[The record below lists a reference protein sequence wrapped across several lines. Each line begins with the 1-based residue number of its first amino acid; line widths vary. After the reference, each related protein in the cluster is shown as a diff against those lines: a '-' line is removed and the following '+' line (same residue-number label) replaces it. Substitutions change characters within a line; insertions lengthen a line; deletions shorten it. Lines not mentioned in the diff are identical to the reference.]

1 MKAFFDRIRALTGPL
16 SQAQV
21 DGFETIL
28 AASAGLPVTHR
39 AYLLATAWH
48 ETARTMQPV
57 RETLAATDDK
67 AIARLE
73 AAFAKG
79 KLPWVRTPYWRKDSQ
94 GRSWLGR
101 GYVQLTHETNYR
113 RAGRELGVD
122 LVGNPDVAMQ
132 PTVAAQVLV
141 RGCAEGWFTGKKLA
155 DYLPGD
161 YIGARRVVN
170 GADKAEQIARYAWSF
185 EEALMAAGYVAS
197 KPASTPVAAS
207 PTPDPVVKPAASG
220 FWTWLVSLFT
230 RR

>member
-1 MKAFFDRIRALTGPL
+1 MKAFFDRIRTLTGPL

-170 GADKAEQIARYAWSF
+170 GTDKAAQIAAYAETF
-185 EEALMAAGYVAS
+185 EAAL
-197 KPASTPVAAS
+197 VAAQAA
-207 PTPDPVVKPAASG
+207 PAPEQPAPVTPPAGPAPKPGIWAAIIAIIASIFG
-220 FWTWLVSLFT
+220 GKK
-230 RR
+230 

>member
-170 GADKAEQIARYAWSF
+170 GTDKAAQIAAYAETF
-185 EEALMAAGYVAS
+185 EAALVAIKAAP
-197 KPASTPVAAS
+197 KPVDDSPAPVPVAKPGLWAAIIAIIAS
-207 PTPDPVVKPAASG
+207 IFGSKK
-220 FWTWLVSLFT
+220 
-230 RR
+230 